1 MKSIKTRM
9 VIYFCIVL
17 IAVCSILGFAAK
29 AKATDAVVQEGEHA
43 MAVASLEASMLIR
56 SYLDQKIIL
65 MEAIAAQKVL
75 SDETPWEEK
84 VAILQ
89 PEAERNG
96 YETFAVA
103 DLEGNAI
110 RMKGDPVNVVDKD
123 YFKLAVSGKSNISD
137 VLISKDTNKS
147 SIIVAS
153 PIIRD
158 GTIKGVLYGVVD
170 GTELSNITNQIRIGD
185 TGYTY
190 VANKSGVLMAHP
202 SAKHVLTQYNP
213 VEDAKN
219 KPELKELADVMS
231 NKMANGETGIAR
243 YFFEGNKRITG
254 YAPIPGT
261 EWSVAVAM
269 LESAMLKPIEELNRW
284 ILILSAVAILAGM
297 LITYLISVYIA
308 KPIIVASSYAKKIA
322 QLDITQ
328 DVPAALKKRK
338 DELGVLANSFQLV
351 TDSLRGFVGGIS
363 DASQHVASS
372 SEELTAISQ
381 QASISVEEVAKTIEE
396 MAKGAGDQAKD
407 TETSAVKVNE
417 IGNMIVEEELQ
428 RQVLNKAADEVV
440 LLKTEGFQTLNELVE
455 KTELSNKSSKEIY
468 DVVLNTS
475 ISAKKIESAS
485 QMIRN
490 IAEQTNLLAL
500 NAAIEAARAGEAG
513 RGFAVVADE
522 IRKLAED
529 SNRFTKEIE
538 EIVVELTDKTNS
550 AVTTIQGAAAM
561 TEAQTKGVE
570 VTKDKFEGI
579 ASAIEKTK
587 EAIGMLNQTG
597 DEMNSKK
604 DELIDIIQNLS
615 ALSQENAAGTEEA
628 SASIEEQ
635 TSSMEQIA
643 EASEELAKL
652 AEEMQRS
659 IARFKF

>member
-1 MKSIKTRM
+1 
-9 VIYFCIVL
+9 
-17 IAVCSILGFAAK
+17 
-29 AKATDAVVQEGEHA
+29 
-43 MAVASLEASMLIR
+43 
-56 SYLDQKIIL
+56 

-75 SDETPWEEK
+75 TDEIPWEEK
-84 VAILQ
+84 AAMLQ

-110 RMKGDPVNVVDKD
+110 RMKGDPVNVADRD
-123 YFKLAVSGKSNISD
+123 YFKLAVSGKSNVSD
-137 VLISKDTNKS
+137 VLISKATNKP

-158 GTIKGVLYGVVD
+158 GIVTGVLYGVVD
-170 GTELSNITNQIRIGD
+170 GTELSNITNQIRFGD

-202 SAKHVLTQYNP
+202 NAKHVLTQYNP

-231 NKMANGETGIAR
+231 NKMAKGETGIAR
-243 YFFEGNKRITG
+243 YFFEGSERITA

-269 LESAMLKPIEELNRW
+269 MEKAMLKPIEELNRW
-284 ILILSAVAILAGM
+284 ILILSAIAILAGM
-297 LITYLISVYIA
+297 LITYIISAYIA
-308 KPIIVASSYAKKIA
+308 KPIVAAGSYAEKIA

-328 DVPAALKKRK
+328 DVPEVLKKRK

-351 TDSLRGFVGGIS
+351 TDSLRGFIGGIS

-381 QASISVEEVAKTIEE
+381 QASISAEEVAKTIEE
-396 MAKGAGDQAKD
+396 MAKGAGDQAID

-417 IGNMIVEEELQ
+417 IGNMIAEEELQ
-428 RQVLNKAADEVV
+428 RQVLTKAADEVV

-485 QMIRN
+485 QMIRS

-550 AVTTIQGAAAM
+550 AVTTMQGAAVL

-597 DEMNSKK
+597 DKMNSKK

-652 AEEMQRS
+652 AEDMQRS